1 MKTTY
6 TKKRNITSANLLLER
21 RYLMKEQ
28 LLTQANVTSVLDDPS
43 FFANNWENLAATYT
57 TPPGEPKPT
66 SAPST
71 VATHYIPG
79 DKKYK
84 YIKNN
89 DGSWST
95 IRLSDQKVISLK
107 DNAAAT
113 QQLNSEALPIGTK
126 PPKKSAS
133 VSSSSSS
140 AETVASGTPGTTS
153 NPASSTQTQ
162 AQLTYKVNNSMAL
175 FNKARMIY
183 DEINNNYNSDET
195 KIINLLQTINKP
207 DMDAFINIYKNFLK
221 GDLSKDLSRTISNV
235 NDKKEYKQLQNIFS
249 KLGYQ
254 IVPGKQ
260 IGSAPA
266 PYTIQKIS

>member
-1 MKTTY
+1 
-6 TKKRNITSANLLLER
+6 
-21 RYLMKEQ
+21 MKEQ

-153 NPASSTQTQ
+153 NPANTKGREQVQQ
-162 AQLTYKVNNSMAL
+162 AMQKLKQVNDTAT
-175 FNKARMIY
+175 FNKLLSLSKTIY
-183 DEINNNYNSDET
+183 SEIHDNINSDET
-195 KIINLLQTINKP
+195 KIINSLNSIGTPEEMTL
-207 DMDAFINIYKNFLK
+207 FIDIYKNISPK
-221 GDLSKDLSRTISNV
+221 GTDLMTDLNRTIQPR
-235 NDKKEYKQLQNIFS
+235 NDPKEYEQLQKTFT

-254 IVPGKQ
+254 FVPGERR
-260 IGSAPA
+260 GPLSA
-266 PYTIQKIS
+266 PYTIKKIS